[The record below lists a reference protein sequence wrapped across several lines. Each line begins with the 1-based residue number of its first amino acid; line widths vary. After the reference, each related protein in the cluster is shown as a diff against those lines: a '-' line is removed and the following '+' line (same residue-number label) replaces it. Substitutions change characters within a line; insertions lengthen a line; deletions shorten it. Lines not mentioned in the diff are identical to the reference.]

1 MKKIILTIIFLIAFS
16 TLNFQLSTPKTL
28 AISVTPAENSSPT
41 PTIKTTEPPNAN
53 IINELK
59 DRIASRV
66 AQLNLVER
74 RGAIGS
80 VTEVSDTQITVND
93 PQDNT
98 RFIDVDEL
106 TKFSSPSAKEAFGI
120 SDISKGSKIG
130 VLGLFNKQS
139 KRLLARFVDIL
150 ILPKSVHGFI
160 SGIDRENFTINITS
174 EKGEETLADI
184 ETTTKVKSYTKE
196 DGLIKSG
203 FSKIQENMRVI
214 LIGFTDTK
222 DKNRVVA
229 SRIILFPEIPVNQKI
244 PLSKPATDTN
254 EITPSIV
261 SEKKAAPI
269 TR

>member
-1 MKKIILTIIFLIAFS
+1 MKKILLTIIFLITFS
-16 TLNFQLSTPKTL
+16 TLNSQLSTPKTL
-28 AISVTPAENSSPT
+28 AISVTPTENLSPT
-41 PTIKTTEPPNAN
+41 PTIKATQPPNAN

-74 RGAIGS
+74 RGAIGF
-80 VTEVSDTQITVND
+80 VTDVSDTQITAND
-93 PQDNT
+93 PQDNI

-150 ILPKSVHGFI
+150 ILPKSIHGSV
-160 SGIDRENFTINITS
+160 SGIDKENFTIKIMT
-174 EKGEETLADI
+174 EKGEEILADI

-203 FSKIQENMRVI
+203 FSKIQENTRII
-214 LIGFTDTK
+214 LIGFVDTN

-229 SRIILFPEIPVNQKI
+229 SRILIFPEIPGNQKI
-244 PLSKPATDTN
+244 PLSKPAANTK
-254 EITPSIV
+254 EITPT
-261 SEKKAAPI
+261 P
-269 TR
+269 

>member
-1 MKKIILTIIFLIAFS
+1 MKRIFIFISLFTIIYFLSSNEA
-16 TLNFQLSTPKTL
+16 L
-28 AISVTPAENSSPT
+28 AISVTPTKNSSTT
-41 PTIKTTEPPNAN
+41 PTIRASEPPNAN

-74 RGAIGS
+74 RGSIGN
-80 VTEVSDTQITVND
+80 VTEISDTQITVND

-150 ILPKSVHGFI
+150 ILPKSIHGFV
-160 SGIDRENFTINITS
+160 SGVDRENFTLKVAQ
-174 EKGEETLADI
+174 EKGEEILADI

-196 DGLIKSG
+196 GGLTKSG
-203 FSKIQENMRVI
+203 FSKIQENQRII

-222 DKNRVVA
+222 DKNRIVA
-229 SRIILFPEIPVNQKI
+229 SRILLFPEISGNQKM
-244 PLSKPATDTN
+244 PLPKPSITHTE
-254 EITPSIV
+254 EITPTITNR
-261 SEKKAAPI
+261 KKATPLEP
-269 TR
+269 